1 MFVFID
7 YVKVFSKLITLLQYD
22 KCQILT
28 IFLCD
33 LQPKDFFNYQKEF
46 ITEAEMLVK
55 QEELKK
61 AEEERSKS

>member
-1 MFVFID
+1 MDVQSTKKISD
-7 YVKVFSKLITLLQYD
+7 H
-22 KCQILT
+22 LT
-28 IFLCD
+28 DLFFLFD

-61 AEEERSKS
+61 AEEERSKA

>member
-1 MFVFID
+1 M
-7 YVKVFSKLITLLQYD
+7 
-22 KCQILT
+22 
-28 IFLCD
+28 D

>member
-1 MFVFID
+1 MFVSID
-7 YVKVFSKLITLLQYD
+7 YIIILQITLPFHPFKY
-22 KCQILT
+22 QIIT
-28 IFLCD
+28 IFFCD

-46 ITEAEMLVK
+46 ITEAEMLAK